1 MSRRRADRL
10 GQSANEQRQIGLSIS
25 SRCVRFRTE
34 FFDQVSGTLP
44 CRLFYSCGVSLAR
57 NTAMRPSTL
66 ERAFELAASGKFVSV
81 EEIRRRLS
89 DEGYFTGAVCGPLL
103 CRQLVSI
110 MAKGRLAYVAGDHCR
125 VAPHSRQESL
135 DS

>member
-1 MSRRRADRL
+1 
-10 GQSANEQRQIGLSIS
+10 
-25 SRCVRFRTE
+25 
-34 FFDQVSGTLP
+34 
-44 CRLFYSCGVSLAR
+44 
-57 NTAMRPSTL
+57 L

-110 MAKGRLAYVAGDHCR
+110 MAKARLAYVVGDHCR

-135 DS
+135 DSCPDTFSTSGRATKRSSMMKASIVKA